1 MTRLLLLA
9 AACAGACAP
18 ACAEARPNLTA
29 ATSPEP
35 TETAPAPSSSATSAP
50 QPKDA
55 QPALVALGPGF
66 PAKGPWL
73 SFYGTA
79 AEMGDLSRAART
91 YRILNIDA
99 DPGAKN
105 FTDAQIQ
112 ALKNGGKN
120 RVISY
125 LNLGSCERFRT
136 YWSSAPDGFVSCGAN
151 EAARRGGYEGYA
163 DEVWMDLS
171 DERYQKLILGYVAPR
186 LAARGVDGFY
196 LDNLEMVE
204 HSQTTKNGRC
214 SAACR
219 QGGLDLV
226 RKLREAFPDKLL
238 VMQNAT
244 SDVTRTGTT
253 GGIAF
258 PTLLDGIAH
267 EEVFEPK
274 RDAEALAQLLRWKGM
289 AITTKQ
295 GRPFWIG
302 VEDYVGSCSNHAAA
316 REVFE
321 ASRSH
326 DFSACVTDTS
336 GGQKVVCYWSMP

>member
-1 MTRLLLLA
+1 
-9 AACAGACAP
+9 
-18 ACAEARPNLTA
+18 
-29 ATSPEP
+29 
-35 TETAPAPSSSATSAP
+35 
-50 QPKDA
+50 
-55 QPALVALGPGF
+55 
-66 PAKGPWL
+66 
-73 SFYGTA
+73 
-79 AEMGDLSRAART
+79 MGDLPRAART
-91 YRILNIDA
+91 YRILNVDA

-105 FTDAQIQ
+105 FTDAQLL

-125 LNLGSCERFRT
+125 LNLGSCERFRS
-136 YWSSAPDGFVSCGAN
+136 YWSSAPEGFVPCGAN
-151 EAARRGGYEGYA
+151 EAAWRGAYEGYA

-171 DERYQKLILGYVAPR
+171 DARYQKLIVGHVAPR

-204 HSQTTKNGRC
+204 HSQTAKQGPC

-226 RKLREAFPDKLL
+226 RKLRETFPDKLL

-258 PTLLDGIAH
+258 PALLDGVAH
-267 EEVFEPK
+267 EEVWKPK
-274 RDAEALAQLLRWKGM
+274 RDPEALEQLLKWKAM
-289 AITTKQ
+289 EITTKQ

-302 VEDYVGSCSNHAAA
+302 VEDYVGSCSNRGGAK
-316 REVFE
+316 EVFE

-326 DFSACVTDTS
+326 DFSAYVTDES
-336 GGQKVVCYWSMP
+336 GGQKVVCYWGAP